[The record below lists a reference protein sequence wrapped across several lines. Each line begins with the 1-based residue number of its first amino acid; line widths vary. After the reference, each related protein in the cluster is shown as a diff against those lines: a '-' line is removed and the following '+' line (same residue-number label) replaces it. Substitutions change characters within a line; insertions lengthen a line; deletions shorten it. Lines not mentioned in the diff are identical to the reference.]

1 VERLWAPWRMAYI
14 GVPSPDG
21 CIFCDKPREENDAG
35 NWIVCRGRLAFVI
48 LNAFPYN
55 NGHLMVA
62 PFRHT
67 ADIEALTPAEQAE
80 IFRLTQL
87 CVSLLRQAYRPEGFN
102 IGMNLGKVAGA
113 GVADHLHMHIVPRW
127 NGDTNFMPVIA
138 DTRVL
143 PDSLDNT
150 LRKLRAA
157 LVQLEESSDVFVSEE
172 ADGGAAPV
180 AGMQPAADGPA

>member
-1 VERLWAPWRMAYI
+1 MAYI
-14 GVPSPDG
+14 GAPSPGG
-21 CIFCDKPREENDAG
+21 CIFCDKPAEARDEA
-35 NWIVCRGRLAFVI
+35 NWILYRGETAFVI

-67 ADIEALTPAEQAE
+67 ADLESLQPSEQVE
-80 IFRLTQL
+80 LFRLTQW
-87 CVSLLRQAYRPEGFN
+87 CAALLRTAYHPDGYN

-113 GVADHLHMHIVPRW
+113 GVADHLHMHVVPRW

-150 LRKLRAA
+150 LRKLREAMA
-157 LVQLEESSDVFVSEE
+157 EIGAPEPSADLSSASARVLES
-172 ADGGAAPV
+172 
-180 AGMQPAADGPA
+180 PASPGDTDSARGKNG